1 MADSTKSAK
10 NSKSAKPRDTPAKR
24 HTRGKKGAEPDA
36 AERSALAEV
45 GDDVDLRTRI
55 ARRAYEISQGER
67 AGDDAENWL
76 QAEREVRGA

>member
-10 NSKSAKPRDTPAKR
+10 NPKSAKPRDTPAKR

-36 AERSALAEV
+36 AQRS
-45 GDDVDLRTRI
+45 GIDDDLRSRI
-55 ARRAYEISQGER
+55 AHRAYEISLSDQ

-76 QAEREVRGA
+76 RAERELRGA